1 MKNLIE
7 ETRLVNK
14 QKLQEKFESVDRLG
28 SVYFVQG
35 KYNGRAYSDL
45 IHHLHRLYGLLP
57 NVLILSQN
65 GKYYFYG
72 EEAYCDK
79 LKAYWGGSKNNE
91 CYGLYSVEFPFNSKD
106 RQISLIN
113 VADVLL

>member
-7 ETRLVNK
+7 ETRQVIK
-14 QKLQEKFESVDRLG
+14 QRLQEKFESVDRLG
-28 SVYFVQG
+28 SVYFAQG
-35 KYNGRAYSDL
+35 QYKGGAYSDL
-45 IHHLHRLYGLLP
+45 IHHLYHGLIP
-57 NVLILSQN
+57 NVLILSQG

-72 EEAYCDK
+72 EETYCDK
-79 LKAYWGGSKNNE
+79 LKACWGGSKNNQ

-106 RQISLIN
+106 RQISLID

>member
-7 ETRLVNK
+7 EASLVNK
-14 QKLQEKFESVDRLG
+14 PKLQEKFESVDRLG
-28 SVYFVQG
+28 SIYFVQR
-35 KYNGRAYSDL
+35 KYNSRAYSDL
-45 IHHLHRLYGLLP
+45 IYHLHRLYGIIP

-72 EEAYCDK
+72 EKAYCDK
-79 LKAYWGGSKNNE
+79 LKACWGGSKNNE

-106 RQISLIN
+106 RQISLIDF
-113 VADVLL
+113 ADVL